1 MVKDYVSLKT
11 LFPKLPSSYMC
22 FSKPVIPRQVS
33 CVPEILLC
41 TSFNY
46 VQPKKERKKESL
58 NHISQKKSLLENDSM
73 ELGMA
78 QGDSEQ
84 KTQHCSRL
92 DKIVAI
98 T

>member
-41 TSFNY
+41 TSFYY
-46 VQPKKERKKESL
+46 VQPKKESL

>member
-41 TSFNY
+41 TSLYY
-46 VQPKKERKKESL
+46 VLPKNERKK
-58 NHISQKKSLLENDSM
+58 K
-73 ELGMA
+73 A
-78 QGDSEQ
+78 
-84 KTQHCSRL
+84 
-92 DKIVAI
+92 
-98 T
+98 